1 MPNPTP
7 KKVAGKVTPPPSQAD
22 FNKRPLGKY
31 CRSVTGMFRRLHV
44 INPATRQ
51 PWPPIYFSRAGNTR
65 FDPVGGIGTMC
76 VGESLGGAILEK
88 FDDRFG
94 PEGDDSRSLTETE
107 LRETWETLV
116 YLPVVQL
123 FDATGKN
130 LSLIRAD
137 AQFAVGE
144 YSITREWALRMMF
157 HPDQVDGIFFPSRH
171 DLERK
176 NIAIFGRPRF
186 AKTQCYDPGLSVP
199 NIGTWNAKPAEA
211 GELIYGPAQ
220 VLKHHPELRATV
232 DGLLVGIPP

>member
-44 INPATRQ
+44 INPATHQ
-51 PWPPIYFSRAGNTR
+51 PWPPIYFSSAGNTR

-107 LRETWETLV
+107 LRETWETLM
-116 YLPVVQL
+116 YLPSVQL

-144 YSITREWALRMMF
+144 YSITREWALRIS
-157 HPDQVDGIFFPSRH
+157 PRSGTKKYRNLWPAAFFQDAMLRSGSFGAKH
-171 DLERK
+171 WYVERK
-176 NIAIFGRPRF
+176 ACRGRRTDIWTGTSLEASSGIARDGGRVAGRHT
-186 AKTQCYDPGLSVP
+186 ALIARGATRRCAGL
-199 NIGTWNAKPAEA
+199 
-211 GELIYGPAQ
+211 
-220 VLKHHPELRATV
+220 
-232 DGLLVGIPP
+232 